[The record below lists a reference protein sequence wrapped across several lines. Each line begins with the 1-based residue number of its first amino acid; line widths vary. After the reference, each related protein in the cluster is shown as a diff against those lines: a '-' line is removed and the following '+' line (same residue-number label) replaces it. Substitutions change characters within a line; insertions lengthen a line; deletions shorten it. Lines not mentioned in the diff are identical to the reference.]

1 MNQLTIL
8 AIAFLGGIFLAIQGG
23 FNAQLAA
30 HLKSPLLA
38 AVVAFSASACLG
50 LFYLLCSNTPFPAK
64 SSLETIPFYLWFA
77 GAFFSL
83 LGICLYYY
91 TIPILGLGQMI
102 SLGLCGQ
109 LLFSVVASHFGW
121 FELPVQVID
130 GRRIWGVIAMV
141 VGIVLIHSNEM
152 L

>member
-8 AIAFLGGIFLAIQGG
+8 GLAFLGGVFLAIQGG
-23 FNAQLAA
+23 FNAQLAT
-30 HLKSPLLA
+30 HLRNPLLA
-38 AVVAFSASACLG
+38 AVVAFSVSAYLG
-50 LFYLLCSNTPFPAK
+50 TIFLLCSKSAFPARFD
-64 SSLETIPFYLWFA
+64 LARIPYYLWFA

-91 TIPILGLGQMI
+91 AIPILGLGQMI

-121 FELPVQVID
+121 FELPIQQID
-130 GRRIWGVIAMV
+130 LRKILGVIAMIL
-141 VGIVLIHSNEM
+141 GILLIHSR
-152 L
+152 